1 MGTAALTLGIVGM
14 FTWFIPFIGF
24 AINTAG
30 IILGLI
36 ERLARKKQ
44 NGRAIAGI
52 ILCILGIALGI
63 GALVGLVTAGLIIDD
78 WLRQPYLSY

>member
-14 FTWFIPFIGF
+14 FTWIIPFLGF
-24 AINTAG
+24 VINIVGLVLG
-30 IILGLI
+30 IM
-36 ERLARKKQ
+36 ERLLRKKQ

-63 GALVGLVTAGLIIDD
+63 GVMAGLVTTGLILEE
-78 WLRQPYLSY
+78 WMQQYLIY